1 MNVKAFNLM
10 SRTNETRHIE
20 WCEACEC
27 KCRLNVSVCD
37 NKQRWTKD
45 KRRDEWKELIDKGT
59 CDKGLI
65 WNPSKCDCEFD
76 KSCDVG
82 EYLDNENYKCK
93 KN

>member
-1 MNVKAFNLM
+1 M
-10 SRTNETRHIE
+10 SRYLILCQELMKE
-20 WCEACEC
+20 WREACEC

-45 KRRDEWKELIDKGT
+45 KCRDEWKELIDKGT

-65 WNPSKCDCEFD
+65 WTPSKCDCEFD

-82 EYLDNENYKCK
+82 EYLDTENY
-93 KN
+93 